1 MFFVFFFLVV
11 RPVGSQLP
19 NQGSDSHP
27 FHWEAK
33 SKPLDH

>member
-11 RPVGSQLP
+11 RPAGSQLP